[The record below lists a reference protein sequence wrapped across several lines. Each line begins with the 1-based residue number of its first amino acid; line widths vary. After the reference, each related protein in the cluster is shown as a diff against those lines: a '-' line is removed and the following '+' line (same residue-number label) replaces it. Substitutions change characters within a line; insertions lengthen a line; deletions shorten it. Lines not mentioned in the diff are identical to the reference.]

1 MRTHARLVFSTLY
14 SAVTVSS
21 LGRYIVEVSDVKAID
36 QVKES
41 ISQDP
46 SCYQKAQLNF
56 RHVYQNAIFPGFS
69 LEINSPDDPRDYSS
83 CLGAIGG
90 VVKVWQS
97 RPYVPASQTGN
108 PAQHAGDE
116 PPGPPVNSSVLHGST
131 GVKEL
136 HDMDIT
142 GSEITVAVVD
152 AGLDYLHPALGGGVG
167 AGFKVRF
174 GIDLVG
180 DDFKVGLPPRP
191 RSDPYAECLAH
202 GTHVSGIVAGNQSST
217 GFVGVAPAAN
227 LEHYRVVG
235 CHKIPIQSDMII
247 QAVLMAQAREV
258 DVLSLSLTLDS
269 GPYPDDAL
277 SEVLTRIS
285 RAGQILVVVAS
296 GNYGWRG
303 PFSARAPA
311 SAREVL
317 TVGSVNS
324 VYSVRS
330 RPRASFTMR
339 NQTTDFAWAPATPGR
354 FPSSPVPLQAATV
367 DMSINNDACSGF
379 GDDVHFPSTSVILV
393 GRGGCPFDVKMK
405 NLVARGAKFVLVY
418 DDKDGPLFQF
428 DNIFDG
434 ITAAGSITAQVGRD
448 LINALAT
455 GSDVFLNMDPD
466 FHNMPYIRVEGNP
479 QPPGQVNGQGSWG
492 PTGLGYDLTSILA
505 PGQSIWSTIPR
516 SWGGYGT
523 LSGTSMAAPYIAG
536 CAALVMQVHPGLVSA
551 EVMGLLSSTARPLSF
566 NDGTNKTYD
575 FLAPVAMQG
584 NGVVDAMGAA
594 KAETFVS
601 DPHLSF
607 NDTEF
612 FTPNISFYIQN
623 RGGEPAEYNLS
634 HKPAVTVLALD
645 ADSQTV
651 TPWST
656 EQSSTSASEKFLK
669 NSLSNVHANIT
680 ISPQSLTIE
689 AGDFGLV
696 QITANID
703 ALKDLKSRCPLY
715 SGFIFVDDGKNESQH
730 SLSYSGIGCSMREMT
745 VAPKG
750 WNQTFVTAATARQA
764 LDTTRDAVP
773 ISPNAEFQLQ
783 GRQTAG
789 QYENS
794 STLLPTVKVEL
805 AMYSRAIS
813 IDVLPA
819 AASGEETG
827 AAVFSRNQTAP
838 PGGFGRLSTNLVAWS
853 GLLENGS
860 WAAEGLYKFKVC
872 ALRAWEKMQN
882 PNARRD
888 CIVTDPF
895 GIRY

>member
-1 MRTHARLVFSTLY
+1 
-14 SAVTVSS
+14 
-21 LGRYIVEVSDVKAID
+21 
-36 QVKES
+36 
-41 ISQDP
+41 
-46 SCYQKAQLNF
+46 
-56 RHVYQNAIFPGFS
+56 
-69 LEINSPDDPRDYSS
+69 
-83 CLGAIGG
+83 
-90 VVKVWQS
+90 
-97 RPYVPASQTGN
+97 
-108 PAQHAGDE
+108 
-116 PPGPPVNSSVLHGST
+116 
-131 GVKEL
+131 
-136 HDMDIT
+136 
-142 GSEITVAVVD
+142 
-152 AGLDYLHPALGGGVG
+152 
-167 AGFKVRF
+167 
-174 GIDLVG
+174 
-180 DDFKVGLPPRP
+180 
-191 RSDPYAECLAH
+191 
-202 GTHVSGIVAGNQSST
+202 
-217 GFVGVAPAAN
+217 
-227 LEHYRVVG
+227 
-235 CHKIPIQSDMII
+235 
-247 QAVLMAQAREV
+247 
-258 DVLSLSLTLDS
+258 
-269 GPYPDDAL
+269 
-277 SEVLTRIS
+277 
-285 RAGQILVVVAS
+285 
-296 GNYGWRG
+296 
-303 PFSARAPA
+303 
-311 SAREVL
+311 
-317 TVGSVNS
+317 
-324 VYSVRS
+324 
-330 RPRASFTMR
+330 MR

-379 GDDVHFPSTSVILV
+379 GDDIHFPSTSVILV

-455 GSDVFLNMDPD
+455 GSDVLLNMDPD
-466 FHNMPYIRVEGNP
+466 FHNMPYIRVEGNS

-523 LSGTSMAAPYIAG
+523 LTGTSMAAPYIAG
-536 CAALVMQVHPGLVSA
+536 CAALIMQVHPGLVST

-594 KAETFVS
+594 KAETFIS

-612 FTPNISFYIQN
+612 FTANISFYIQN

-656 EQSSTSASEKFLK
+656 EQSSTSASETFLK
-669 NSLSNVHANIT
+669 NSLSNVHADIT
-680 ISPQSLTIE
+680 ITPQSLTIE

-764 LDTTRDAVP
+764 LDTTREAVP

-794 STLLPTVKVEL
+794 SSLLPTVKVEL

-819 AASGEETG
+819 AASDETG

-872 ALRAWEKMQN
+872 ALRAWEKMQD

>member
-1 MRTHARLVFSTLY
+1 
-14 SAVTVSS
+14 
-21 LGRYIVEVSDVKAID
+21 
-36 QVKES
+36 
-41 ISQDP
+41 
-46 SCYQKAQLNF
+46 
-56 RHVYQNAIFPGFS
+56 
-69 LEINSPDDPRDYSS
+69 
-83 CLGAIGG
+83 
-90 VVKVWQS
+90 
-97 RPYVPASQTGN
+97 
-108 PAQHAGDE
+108 
-116 PPGPPVNSSVLHGST
+116 
-131 GVKEL
+131 
-136 HDMDIT
+136 
-142 GSEITVAVVD
+142 
-152 AGLDYLHPALGGGVG
+152 
-167 AGFKVRF
+167 
-174 GIDLVG
+174 
-180 DDFKVGLPPRP
+180 
-191 RSDPYAECLAH
+191 
-202 GTHVSGIVAGNQSST
+202 
-217 GFVGVAPAAN
+217 
-227 LEHYRVVG
+227 
-235 CHKIPIQSDMII
+235 
-247 QAVLMAQAREV
+247 
-258 DVLSLSLTLDS
+258 
-269 GPYPDDAL
+269 
-277 SEVLTRIS
+277 
-285 RAGQILVVVAS
+285 
-296 GNYGWRG
+296 
-303 PFSARAPA
+303 
-311 SAREVL
+311 
-317 TVGSVNS
+317 
-324 VYSVRS
+324 
-330 RPRASFTMR
+330 MR

-594 KAETFVS
+594 KAETFIS

-612 FTPNISFYIQN
+612 FTANISFYIQN

-651 TPWST
+651 TPWT
-656 EQSSTSASEKFLK
+656 TDKSSTSASEEFLK
-669 NSLSNVHANIT
+669 NSLSNVHADIT

-730 SLSYSGIGCSMREMT
+730 SLSYSGIACSMREMT

-764 LDTTRDAVP
+764 LDTTRETVP

-819 AASGEETG
+819 AAAGEEKG

-872 ALRAWEKMQN
+872 ALRAWEKMQD

>member
-1 MRTHARLVFSTLY
+1 
-14 SAVTVSS
+14 
-21 LGRYIVEVSDVKAID
+21 
-36 QVKES
+36 
-41 ISQDP
+41 
-46 SCYQKAQLNF
+46 
-56 RHVYQNAIFPGFS
+56 
-69 LEINSPDDPRDYSS
+69 
-83 CLGAIGG
+83 
-90 VVKVWQS
+90 
-97 RPYVPASQTGN
+97 
-108 PAQHAGDE
+108 
-116 PPGPPVNSSVLHGST
+116 
-131 GVKEL
+131 
-136 HDMDIT
+136 
-142 GSEITVAVVD
+142 
-152 AGLDYLHPALGGGVG
+152 
-167 AGFKVRF
+167 
-174 GIDLVG
+174 
-180 DDFKVGLPPRP
+180 
-191 RSDPYAECLAH
+191 
-202 GTHVSGIVAGNQSST
+202 
-217 GFVGVAPAAN
+217 
-227 LEHYRVVG
+227 
-235 CHKIPIQSDMII
+235 
-247 QAVLMAQAREV
+247 
-258 DVLSLSLTLDS
+258 
-269 GPYPDDAL
+269 
-277 SEVLTRIS
+277 
-285 RAGQILVVVAS
+285 
-296 GNYGWRG
+296 
-303 PFSARAPA
+303 
-311 SAREVL
+311 
-317 TVGSVNS
+317 
-324 VYSVRS
+324 
-330 RPRASFTMR
+330 MR

-594 KAETFVS
+594 KAETFIS

-612 FTPNISFYIQN
+612 FTANISFYIQN

-656 EQSSTSASEKFLK
+656 EQSSTSASETFLK
-669 NSLSNVHANIT
+669 NSLSNVHADIT
-680 ISPQSLTIE
+680 ITPQSLTIE

-764 LDTTRDAVP
+764 LDTTRETVP

-819 AASGEETG
+819 AAAGEEKG

-872 ALRAWEKMQN
+872 ALRAWEKMQD